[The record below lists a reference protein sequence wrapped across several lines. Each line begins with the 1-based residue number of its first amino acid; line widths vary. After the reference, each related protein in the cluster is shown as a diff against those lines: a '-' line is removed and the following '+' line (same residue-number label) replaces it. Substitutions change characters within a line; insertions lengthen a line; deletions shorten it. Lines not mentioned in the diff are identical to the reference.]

1 MAKLDPVVKMS
12 RAGEPGGLAQG
23 MESRLKRTGSRSNR
37 TTKQNTLRALASAQK
52 EVRQPRR
59 CDQAQSIRQQAEV
72 IPKPRQ
78 KDEARF
84 GHWRMSF
91 WKTSQTSTLQRK
103 ARHTGDGTSILA
115 GLDTTGS
122 PVASAYFSFAS
133 LMPMKK

>member
-59 CDQAQSIRQQAEV
+59 FDQAQSVRQQAEV

-91 WKTSQTSTLQRK
+91 WTTSQTSTLQRK
-103 ARHTGDGTSILA
+103 ARQTGEGTRVLA
-115 GLDTTGS
+115 GLGPCPS
-122 PVASAYFSFAS
+122 MGLCRHLFRLRS
-133 LMPMKK
+133 